1 MTNEVWV
8 AIITGITTTL
18 GVIATF
24 IISLRNGHKT
34 DVVAAKVEAVDA
46 KAIEIH
52 TLTNSN
58 LSRVTAALEVAN
70 TKIDGL
76 QKQVAL
82 MVGAKTIADKVITDS
97 DSTQRDRRAGDA
109 T

>member
-1 MTNEVWV
+1 MSDAFWLALMTAVP
-8 AIITGITTTL
+8 TTL
-18 GVIATF
+18 AALGALYV
-24 IISLRNGHKT
+24 SVRNGHKA
-34 DVVAAKVEAVDA
+34 DVTAAKVDAVDA

-70 TKIDGL
+70 AKIDGL

-82 MVGAKTIADKVITDS
+82 MVGAKVVADKVIK
-97 DSTQRDRRAGDA
+97 DA
-109 T
+109 SP